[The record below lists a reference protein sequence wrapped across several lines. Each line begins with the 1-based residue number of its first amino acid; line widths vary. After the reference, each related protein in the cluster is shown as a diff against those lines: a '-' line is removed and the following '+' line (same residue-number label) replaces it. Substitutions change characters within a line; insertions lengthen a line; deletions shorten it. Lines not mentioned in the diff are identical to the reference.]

1 MRRLFRGSATFRRVL
16 AGAGAT
22 MAVSA
27 ALLGQAGM
35 AQAATAAPA
44 YVPAGSVIH
53 FGARG
58 PAVKALQQRL
68 NQLHYYA
75 GPADGQ
81 YGTATVEAVWAF
93 KEVQG
98 LGTRSNPND
107 VGIAMQHALVRPK
120 GPKVLVPNGGSTRIE
135 VNQSILVLV
144 LYKNNQPELI
154 SHVSTGGGYSYC
166 DPGGG
171 CGNIAH
177 TPDGNYKALSF
188 LPGWVKVPL
197 GAMYNPV
204 FFIGRAYAIH
214 GDTSVPLYAA
224 SHGCVRIPMDIA
236 NFFHTKVP
244 LGGRTPVYIRGAV

>member
-35 AQAATAAPA
+35 AQAATASPA

-81 YGTATVEAVWAF
+81 YGSATVEAVWAF
-93 KEVQG
+93 KEVQA

-107 VGIAMQHALVRPK
+107 VGIAMQHALVHPK
-120 GPKVLVPNGGSTRIE
+120 APKVLVPRGGSTRIE